1 MIMIIKKVENNNADF
16 FCLCEML
23 EKEHKNIIKEQRNKG
38 ANCLKNLEKYKTVL
52 IAYEEE
58 KPVGCIA
65 MTEVQN
71 EICNLG
77 RVFVKESYRNRG
89 IATKLLNEI
98 EGYAKKEQAKILK
111 LDTYERFVQAV
122 HLYEKF
128 GFKRIKNDKFDPNTA
143 FSIYMEKKI

>member
-1 MIMIIKKVENNNADF
+1 MTIKETKNNDIDF
-16 FCLCEML
+16 LCLCEML

-65 MTEVQN
+65 LTEVQN
-71 EICNLG
+71 QICNIG
-77 RVFVKESYRNRG
+77 RVFVKEEYRNRG
-89 IATKLLNEI
+89 IATKLLSKAE
-98 EGYAKKEQAKILK
+98 EYAKKEKARILK
-111 LDTYERFVQAV
+111 LDTYERFIQAV